1 MGNINEQDLL
11 DEIRF
16 DIKENDLLKARLVL
30 SSLEHVSRKAQK
42 QALFE
47 VSRANDNFAIPLLA
61 GVIANS
67 PEISESFPQ
76 LKETM
81 FAKVLDSPEVLLDLL
96 SNAED
101 SVNKAFL
108 AELAGEIRLEKAAPL
123 LLEIL
128 NKEDDLKTIEAAII
142 SLGMISCQAAVAAVS
157 EYLYA
162 EKMELVMASIRT
174 LGELAT
180 PEAIQKLGGMLG
192 RDSDLDLII
201 IDIIAKIQIPDALEI
216 LNKTLDSQHAHLRTA
231 AKKKLSE
238 IGVMSVR
245 VLINNLSH
253 NNPDLVIHSLN
264 VLGDIGDSAAVPPVR
279 KLLHSYP
286 EDPNIRFAAYE
297 TLGRLPLGK
306 GVFMLA
312 AGLSDPVDN
321 VRDAAAKAIDRNY
334 DAVLAGGIRNLTRTG
349 DMEALK
355 IITTIINSQCS
366 NIFLDLLE
374 EEFFK
379 TPAVNYLT
387 NKAHSDVQSHFA
399 GILAQAGHDDL
410 AKQIIPEKVTAG
422 KAKLKVFAV
431 DDSKMILTIYRTL
444 LHNLGCESHLFEFPV
459 GALERIRKEKPDVIL
474 TDLNMPDITGIDL
487 TKSVRKW
494 YNKEDLPIIMVTTQ
508 DEGQNKKAAFAAG
521 VNGILQKPFT
531 QGQVG
536 KALKK
541 FTGKQSS
548 L

>member
-1 MGNINEQDLL
+1 MGNIHEQDLL

-30 SSLEHVSRKAQK
+30 SSLEHVSRKTQK

-47 VSRANDNFAIPLLA
+47 VSRANDNFAIPLLVD
-61 GVIANS
+61 VIANS

-76 LKETM
+76 IKETM
-81 FAKVLDSPEVLLDLL
+81 FAKILDSPEVLLDLL

-108 AELAGEIRLEKAAPL
+108 AELAGEIRLEQAAPV

-128 NKEDDLKTIEAAII
+128 NKEDDLKTIESAII
-142 SLGMISCQAAVAAVS
+142 SLGMISSQAAVAAVS
-157 EYLYA
+157 KYLYA

-174 LGELAT
+174 LGVLAT

-201 IDIIAKIQIPDALEI
+201 LDIIAKIQIPDALEI

-231 AKKKLSE
+231 VKKKLSE

-253 NNPDLVIHSLN
+253 KNPDLVIHSLN

-279 KLLHSYP
+279 KLLHNYP

-334 DAVLAGGIRNLTRTG
+334 DAVLAGGIRHLTRTG

-387 NKAHSDVQSHFA
+387 NKAHPDVRSHFA
-399 GILAQAGHDDL
+399 EILARAGHDDI
-410 AKQIIPEKVTAG
+410 AKQVIPEKVTAG

-431 DDSKMILTIYRTL
+431 DDSKMILTIYRTV

-459 GALERIRKEKPDVIL
+459 GALGRIQKEKPDVIL

-487 TKSVRKW
+487 TKSVRQL
-494 YNKEDLPIIMVTTQ
+494 YSKEDLPIIMITTQ
-508 DEGQNKKAAFAAG
+508 DEAQDKKAAYAAG

-531 QGQVG
+531 EEQIGEV
-536 KALKK
+536 LVK
-541 FTGKQSS
+541 FAGKQHPS
-548 L
+548 

>member
-1 MGNINEQDLL
+1 MGNINERDLL

-81 FAKVLDSPEVLLDLL
+81 FAKVLDSPEILLDLL

-101 SVNKAFL
+101 AANKAFL
-108 AELAGEIRLEKAAPL
+108 AELAGEIRLEKAAPV

-128 NKEDDLKTIEAAII
+128 NKEDDLKTIESAII
-142 SLGMISCQAAVAAVS
+142 SLGMISYQAAVAAVS

-174 LGELAT
+174 LGVLAT
-180 PEAIQKLGGMLG
+180 PEAVQKLGGILG
-192 RDSDLDLII
+192 RDSDVDLII
-201 IDIIAKIQIPDALEI
+201 LDIIAKIQIPDALEI
-216 LNKTLDSQHAHLRTA
+216 LNETLDSRHAHLRTA

-253 NNPDLVIHSLN
+253 NNHDLVIHSLN
-264 VLGDIGDSAAVPPVR
+264 VLGDIGDSAAIPPVR
-279 KLLHSYP
+279 RLLHNYP

-366 NIFLDLLE
+366 NIFLDQLE

-387 NKAHSDVQSHFA
+387 NKAHPDVQSHFA

-410 AKQIIPEKVTAG
+410 AKQIIPEKVTAV
-422 KAKLKVFAV
+422 KARLKVVAV
-431 DDSKMILTIYRTL
+431 DDSKMILTIYRTV
-444 LHNLGCESHLFEFPV
+444 LHNLGCESELFEFPAE
-459 GALERIRKEKPDVIL
+459 ALERIRQEKPDVVL

-487 TKSVRKW
+487 TRTIRQW
-494 YNKEDLPIIMVTTQ
+494 YGKEELPIIMVTTQ
-508 DEGQNKKAAFAAG
+508 DEAQDKKAAYAAG

-531 QGQVG
+531 EGQVG
-536 KALKK
+536 KALAK
-541 FTGKQSS
+541 FAR
-548 L
+548 

>member
-1 MGNINEQDLL
+1 MANINEQDLL

-67 PEISESFPQ
+67 PGISESFPQ
-76 LKETM
+76 LKETL
-81 FAKVLDSPEVLLDLL
+81 FAKVLDSPEILLDLL

-108 AELAGEIRLEKAAPL
+108 AELAGEIRLEKAGPV

-128 NKEDDLKTIEAAII
+128 NKEGDLKTIESVIT
-142 SLGMISCQAAVAAVS
+142 SLGMISCQAAVAAVT
-157 EYLYA
+157 EYLYSG
-162 EKMELVMASIRT
+162 KVELVMASMRT
-174 LGELAT
+174 LGQLAT
-180 PEAIQKLGGMLG
+180 PEAVKMLGGMLG

-201 IDIIAKIQIPDALEI
+201 LDIIAKIQIPDALEI

-231 AKKKLSE
+231 AKKKLGE

-264 VLGDIGDSAAVPPVR
+264 VLGDIGDGAAIPQVR
-279 KLLHSYP
+279 KLLHNYP
-286 EDPNIRFAAYE
+286 ENPNIRFAAYE

-321 VRDAAAKAIDRNY
+321 VRDAAAKAIERNY
-334 DAVLAGGIRNLTRTG
+334 DAVLAGGIRNVTRTG

-374 EEFFK
+374 EDFFK

-387 NKAHSDVQSHFA
+387 SKAHPDVQSYFA

-410 AKQIIPEKVTAG
+410 AKKIIPKRVTAG
-422 KAKLKVFAV
+422 KAKLKIFAV
-431 DDSKMILTIYRTL
+431 DDSKMILNIYRTA
-444 LHNLGCESHLFEFPV
+444 LHNLGCESHLFAFPAE
-459 GALERIRKEKPDVIL
+459 ALERIQKEKPDVIL

-487 TKSVRKW
+487 TKSVRQW
-494 YNKEDLPIIMVTTQ
+494 YSKEDLPIIMITTQ
-508 DEGQNKKAAFAAG
+508 DEGQDKKTAFDAG

-531 QGQVG
+531 EGQLG
-536 KALKK
+536 KALAK
-541 FTGKQSS
+541 FAGKLSS